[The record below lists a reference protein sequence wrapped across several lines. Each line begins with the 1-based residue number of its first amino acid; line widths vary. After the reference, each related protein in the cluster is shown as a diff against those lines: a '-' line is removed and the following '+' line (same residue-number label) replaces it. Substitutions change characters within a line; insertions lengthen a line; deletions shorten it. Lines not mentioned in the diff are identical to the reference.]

1 MATSVPGTSADDEAG
16 PKSILFPM
24 PTVLHNSG
32 GWGPTSDNLPQQF
45 VDMPYAPFGK
55 GDRLGRSA
63 DFTSG
68 SAYAQKKNYRRDRD
82 AEFRNEDFQ
91 YRYDA
96 VEDQSFHLVDTAKAK
111 TSRFNQGFKKP
122 WHQHRGGRGGGYGG
136 RGGRNSQDPRES
148 FQARG
153 KSSSRMAAR
162 GSNQSGMGRGGQ
174 GGRGRGY
181 GSQRRDGRQ
190 QRVDR
195 QASVKVSADWV
206 VLEEFDLSQ
215 LTKLSTKA
223 PEAEDVAWAGELAQY
238 NDAYDRCSTKN
249 EKSLQRMENVEFYYV
264 TTSDDPGIEKF
275 MDEGVGN
282 VYVTDAILSLLMASP
297 RSVYPWDVVV
307 TKVDGNLVFDKRDT
321 AAFDFLT
328 VSETSHEPPQD
339 PPQNLDDNEQEK
351 QRMLQDPKNLD
362 FNSPEKL
369 SIEATM
375 INQNFSQQILR
386 TDIPR
391 EKLDLP
397 NPFCSQEQ
405 QNADNDD
412 AAKPAAI
419 AYRYRKFKLGEHTI
433 VARTEL
439 HGIVLKRGEKQYMT
453 AYALN
458 EWDSRLSG
466 GVDWRQKIDQQRGA
480 VLATELKNNSCKL
493 ARWTAQ
499 SILSAADQMKLGYVS
514 RQSRG
519 NPYDHV
525 ILATQFYKPREFA
538 QQITLNVNNMWGII
552 KMLVDLFLSKDDGKF
567 VIARD
572 ANKPFVR
579 IYSVPVHTFEEPDSD
594 DEENE
599 ADDKDNDSSNDDDD
613 DDED

>member
-1 MATSVPGTSADDEAG
+1 MAESSSTSSTDFPMPVVFHNREGWG
-16 PKSILFPM
+16 PKS
-24 PTVLHNSG
+24 T
-32 GWGPTSDNLPQQF
+32 NLPSQF

-55 GDRLGRSA
+55 GDRLGRAA
-63 DFTSG
+63 DFTTS
-68 SAYAQKKNYRRDRD
+68 SFYSQKKNYRRDRD

-111 TSRFNQGFKKP
+111 TSKFNQGFKKP
-122 WHQHRGGRGGGYGG
+122 WQQGRGPRPYQGGYG
-136 RGGRNSQDPRES
+136 RGSRNAPDPREQ

-153 KSSSRMAAR
+153 KRQ
-162 GSNQSGMGRGGQ
+162 GGGRGGPQ
-174 GGRGRGY
+174 GGPGSSMDRGRGRGRGRGY
-181 GSQRRDGRQ
+181 GPQGRRDGRQ

-215 LTKLSTKA
+215 LTKLSTRT
-223 PEAEDVAWAGELAQY
+223 PDAEDVAWAGELAQY
-238 NDAYDRCSTKN
+238 NDAYDRCTTRT
-249 EKSLQRMENVEFYYV
+249 EKPLQRMENVEFYYV
-264 TTSDDPGIEKF
+264 TTTDDPGIEKF

-282 VYVTDAILSLLMASP
+282 VYGTDAIFSLLMASP

-339 PPQNLDDNEQEK
+339 PPQPYDDNEAERAK
-351 QRMLQDPKNLD
+351 LAQDPKNLEI
-362 FNSPEKL
+362 NSPEKL
-369 SIEATM
+369 SLEATM

-397 NPFCSQEQ
+397 NPFASEHQHDGVE
-405 QNADNDD
+405 
-412 AAKPAAI
+412 AKPAAI
-419 AYRYRKFKLGEHTI
+419 AYRYRKFSLGEHTI

-439 HGIVLKRGEKQYMT
+439 HGIVIKRGEKHHMT

-499 SILSAADQMKLGYVS
+499 SILAGADQMKLGYVS
-514 RQSRG
+514 RLARA

-538 QQITLNVNNMWGII
+538 TQITLNVNNMWGII
-552 KMLVDLFLSKDDGKF
+552 KMLCDLFFSKPDGKY

-572 ANKPFVR
+572 ANRPIAR
-579 IYSVPVHTFEEPDSD
+579 IYSVPMNTFEDPDSD
-594 DEENE
+594 DDQNQ
-599 ADDKDNDSSNDDDD
+599 ADNDNDESSDDDI
-613 DDED
+613 